1 MNFPD
6 YIPNL
11 TSIKDNLKIYNKLM
25 FFKTLAKQTRKM
37 LSAVSFQL
45 FGLFCSTWLSA
56 SYLKSDLSA
65 LLI

>member
-25 FFKTLAKQTRKM
+25 FFKTLAKQTQKCYSIFIRCQFSGIWPV
-37 LSAVSFQL
+37 LQHLAV
-45 FGLFCSTWLSA
+45 GL
-56 SYLKSDLSA
+56 
-65 LLI
+65 IPEN